1 MKRTLLY
8 ILLIFS
14 TSQLHS
20 QIVIPQLQQG
30 VPMEY
35 LIQNLYYTNTG
46 LCPTE
51 LYSVYVYPVPLAQ
64 GIEWKVVVDSV
75 AGNPSYAPPASTP
88 LNDGDTLTFTTANS
102 NTFTFSLPTGALAY
116 MRLIVSG
123 TPSSSSQPYPCHI
136 QTGGSGFTCAT
147 LTEFTPD
154 SSFSNCTVNPSS
166 VPELSSFNNYNVYAD
181 YSNHFIKIIASTV
194 ARANFT
200 LFDITGKKVLEKAV
214 NRNETFV
221 DIEGRNGIYIWHVST
236 ADRNFYG
243 KIHIQ

>member
-8 ILLIFS
+8 LFLSFFI
-14 TSQLHS
+14 TQLHA
-20 QIVIPQLQQG
+20 QIIIPQLQQG

-46 LCPTE
+46 SCPTE
-51 LYSVYVYPVPLAQ
+51 FYSVYVYPVPLAQ
-64 GIEWKVVVDSV
+64 GIEWRVVVDSV
-75 AGNPSYAPPASTP
+75 IGNPAYSPPPSTQ

-102 NTFTFSLPTGALAY
+102 NTFSFSLPTGALAY

-136 QTGGSGFTCAT
+136 QIGGIGASCFTQ
-147 LTEFTPD
+147 TEFTPD

-200 LFDITGKKVLEKAV
+200 LFDITGKKVIEKLI
-214 NRNETFV
+214 NKNETYIDV
-221 DIEGRNGIYIWHVST
+221 EDRNGIYIWHVSA